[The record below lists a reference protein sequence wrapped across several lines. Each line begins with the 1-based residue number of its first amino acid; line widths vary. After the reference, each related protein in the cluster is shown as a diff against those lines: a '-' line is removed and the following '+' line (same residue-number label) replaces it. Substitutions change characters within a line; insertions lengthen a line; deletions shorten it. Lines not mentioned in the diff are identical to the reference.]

1 MPDAIG
7 SNSDDLLLLTM
18 RVATDDDS
26 LDKARTKIKQLQN
39 DLKDVSSGFDTSK
52 FINGLNTAVQ
62 ALRLAVNAW
71 NALETKTIQT
81 ATSRDYIQYD
91 LTPGQRQNLLRI
103 DNNKVAKEYNMTSGT
118 VLNSLLS
125 IGEQQ
130 AAIRF
135 QGQNPDD
142 KTWSSIYQLA
152 NAVGDPRFQRSS
164 LSNML
169 TVNPSLTVFEGLTD
183 MLYKAYQEM
192 YKTPEHS
199 PERQKWQQLIDNV
212 KKSPYI
218 DDAIAN
224 YIAFMANKVDYNPMY
239 PMIQGDARD
248 AGTYGEKLDTK
259 LKRSVNIHEGLSRV
273 KTEFKETGEQF
284 TVGLYNFLG
293 TGFLND
299 AEYILSLVNT
309 LVPGRSIKGASTTF
323 EGSNIGTRWMYNKVY
338 KEAAR
343 TGKFSDLAGL
353 TAVGEG
359 SVLDQEER
367 AKAFLGGYKESVTG
381 ESPDAVAGELFLYEA
396 MKLGTSNYANQTIQA
411 FIAAQDKIAAKIRE
425 TQRKDNGK
433 KYSIAES
440 NTLALDVL
448 HSDAFADAF
457 TSGGFGGLWSALYK
471 GGYIDSK
478 EYLNFMEEALN
489 NAKHNNL
496 NKFYGEGVDKN
507 KEVTAKVKEDKENGE
522 KVLRIVIEEKEN
534 GKLVNTTTMTPDNL
548 ADYYARGM

>member
-1 MPDAIG
+1 MTDAIG

-18 RVATDDDS
+18 RLATDDDS
-26 LDKARTKIKQLQN
+26 FDKARNKIKALQN
-39 DLKDVSSGFDTSK
+39 DLKDVSSGLDTSN
-52 FINGLNTAVQ
+52 FLNGLNAAVQ
-62 ALRLAVNAW
+62 ALRIAVNTW

-152 NAVGDPRFQRSS
+152 NAVGDPRFQKSS

-183 MLYKAYQEM
+183 MLYKAYKNM
-192 YKTPEHS
+192 YAAPEHS
-199 PERQKWQQLIDNV
+199 AERQKWLHLIDNV
-212 KKSPYI
+212 KKSPYV
-218 DDAIAN
+218 DDTIAN

-239 PMIQGDARD
+239 PMIQGDTSD

-259 LKRSVNIHEGLSRV
+259 LKRSVNVHEGLSRV
-273 KTEFKETGEQF
+273 KSEFKEIGEQF
-284 TVGLYNFLG
+284 TVDLYNYLG
-293 TGFLND
+293 TSFLNASED
-299 AEYILSLVNT
+299 ILSLVNA
-309 LVPGRSIKGASTTF
+309 LVPGRSINSASSTF
-323 EGSNIGTRWMYNKVY
+323 EGSNIGERWLNSETAKTY
-338 KEAAR
+338 AR
-343 TGKFSDLAGL
+343 TGRFSDLAGL

-359 SVLDQEER
+359 SVLDLEER

-381 ESPDAVAGELFLYEA
+381 ENPDAVAGELFLYEA
-396 MKLGTSNYANQTIQA
+396 MKLGTSNYANQTVQA
-411 FIAAQDKIAAKIRE
+411 FLTAQDKIAKKIRKE
-425 TQRKDNGK
+425 GDYKRYDTTPEN
-433 KYSIAES
+433 
-440 NTLALDVL
+440 LALDVL
-448 HSDAFADAF
+448 HSEDFSESF
-457 TSGGFGGLWSALYK
+457 TSGGFGGLWTALYK
-471 GGYIDSK
+471 GGYIDAK
-478 EYLNFMEEALN
+478 EYLKFMEEALN
-489 NAKHNNL
+489 NAKHNDL
-496 NKFYGEGVDKN
+496 NKFYGEDVDKN
-507 KEVTAKVKEDKENGE
+507 REVTAKVKTDKENGE

-534 GKLVNTTTMTPDNL
+534 GKVVNTTTMTPDNL
-548 ADYYARGM
+548 ADYYTRGM

>member
-1 MPDAIG
+1 MSDAIG

-18 RVATDDDS
+18 RLATDDDS
-26 LDKARTKIKQLQN
+26 FDKARTKIKQLQN

-52 FINGLNTAVQ
+52 FINGLNAAVQ
-62 ALRLAVNAW
+62 ALRLAVNTW
-71 NALETKTIQT
+71 NALENKTIKT

-183 MLYKAYQEM
+183 MLYKAYKNM
-192 YKTPEHS
+192 YATPEHS
-199 PERQKWQQLIDNV
+199 AERQKWQQLIDNV

-248 AGTYGEKLDTK
+248 AGTYGAKLDSK
-259 LKRSVNIHEGLSRV
+259 LKKSVNIHEGLSRV
-273 KTEFKETGEQF
+273 KSEFKETGEQF

-299 AEYILSLVNT
+299 AEDVLSLVNA
-309 LVPGRSIKGASTTF
+309 LVPGRSISGASTTF
-323 EGSNIGTRWMYNKVY
+323 EGSNIGARWMYNKVY

-381 ESPDAVAGELFLYEA
+381 ENPDAVAGELFLYEA

-411 FIAAQDKIAAKIRE
+411 FIAAQDKISKKIR
-425 TQRKDNGK
+425 KDGNYK
-433 KYSIAES
+433 WYD
-440 NTLALDVL
+440 NTPDTLALDVL

-457 TSGGFGGLWSALYK
+457 TSGGFGGLWTALYK

-478 EYLNFMEEALN
+478 EYLKFMEEALN

-534 GKLVNTTTMTPDNL
+534 GKVTNTTTMTPDNL

>member
-18 RVATDDDS
+18 RLATDDDS
-26 LDKARTKIKQLQN
+26 FDKARNKIKLLQN

-52 FINGLNTAVQ
+52 FINGLNSAVQ
-62 ALRLAVNAW
+62 ALRLAVNTW
-71 NALETKTIQT
+71 NALENKTIKT

-152 NAVGDPRFQRSS
+152 NAVGDPRFQKSS

-183 MLYKAYQEM
+183 MLHKAYKNM
-192 YKTPEHS
+192 YATPEHS
-199 PERQKWQQLIDNV
+199 AERQKWQQLIDNV

-218 DDAIAN
+218 DDTIAN

-239 PMIQGDARD
+239 PMIQGDSRD
-248 AGTYGEKLDTK
+248 AGTYGEKLDAK

-273 KTEFKETGEQF
+273 KSEFKETGEQF

-299 AEYILSLVNT
+299 AEDILSLVNA
-309 LVPGRSIKGASTTF
+309 LVPGRSISGASTTF

-343 TGKFSDLAGL
+343 TGKFSTLAGL

-396 MKLGTSNYANQTIQA
+396 MKLGTSNYANQTMQA
-411 FIAAQDKIAAKIRE
+411 FIAAQDKISKKIRKE
-425 TQRKDNGK
+425 GDYKWYDNTPD
-433 KYSIAES
+433 
-440 NTLALDVL
+440 NLALDVL

-457 TSGGFGGLWSALYK
+457 TSGGFGGLWTALYK

-478 EYLNFMEEALN
+478 DYLKFMEEALN

-522 KVLRIVIEEKEN
+522 KVFRIVIEERKN
-534 GKLVNTTTMTPDNL
+534 GELVNTTTMTPDNL